1 VTAETP
7 MELLLLGQ
15 REFAGLIDDVPE
27 FAHKLLAG
35 LARRVRQQDSQ
46 TVQ

>member
-1 VTAETP
+1 
-7 MELLLLGQ
+7 MELVVLGQ

-35 LARRVRQQDSQ
+35 VARRLRQADRQ